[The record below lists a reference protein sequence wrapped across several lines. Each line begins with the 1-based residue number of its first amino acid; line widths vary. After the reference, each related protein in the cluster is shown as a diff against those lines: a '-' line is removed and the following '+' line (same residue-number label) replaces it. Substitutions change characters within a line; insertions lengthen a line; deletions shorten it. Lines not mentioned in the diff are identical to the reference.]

1 MRGFCAICFLP
12 ARDFPIFE
20 SHIPVK
26 PCRDCG
32 NATAPSAR
40 SCPSCGIL
48 NPVLQWV
55 ALPDGSHHTARVAVT
70 GGAGLAPFSP
80 APAYAGAAGNAAAMA
95 GATFKLQG
103 RAAQRE
109 GVRQH
114 FAGVADSDDALQ
126 AIRTASTRFF
136 LLAALSL
143 VVGYL
148 SQETTGSLWYLDG
161 LVVGGLALALR
172 EMHSRVAAGLLLAMS
187 VIIVLAQVVAL
198 MAGVFLLGRMIVWV
212 IMSGISYRALLATM
226 SLHRSRTAAVAM
238 A

>member
-1 MRGFCAICFLP
+1 M
-12 ARDFPIFE
+12 
-20 SHIPVK
+20 
-26 PCRDCG
+26 
-32 NATAPSAR
+32 
-40 SCPSCGIL
+40 
-48 NPVLQWV
+48 LQWV
-55 ALPDGSHHTARVAVT
+55 ALPDGSHHTARVAVAG
-70 GGAGLAPFSP
+70 GGALEPFAP
-80 APAYAGAAGNAAAMA
+80 AYAYAGAAGNTAAMA

-136 LLAALSL
+136 LLAGLSL
-143 VVGYL
+143 VFGYL
-148 SQETTGSLWYLDG
+148 NKESIGSLWYLDFV
-161 LVVGGLALALR
+161 VVGGLALALR

-187 VIIVLAQVVAL
+187 VVTVLMQVLAL

-212 IMSGISYRALLATM
+212 IMSGMSYRALLATM
-226 SLHRSRTAAVAM
+226 SLHRSRAGAATSAAM